1 MGQEP
6 KKKVKQGIETL
17 DMEQWLPS
25 KEERVGFDL
34 KAFLFQGLLLREK
47 DFRESMKSYDWPA
60 LKDKHVAV
68 YCSSDAIIPLWAYML
83 VSAYLENAQAHV
95 YFCTEQDLA
104 SKMLTAYIHQMDT
117 EDFAGK
123 RLVIKGCG
131 EENVS
136 PEVYVL
142 ITKKLAPVA
151 RALSFGEACS
161 TVPIWRQTA

>member
-17 DMEQWLPS
+17 DMGQWLPS
-25 KEERVGFDL
+25 KSQRHAFDL
-34 KAFLFQGLLLREK
+34 KPFLFQGLLLREK
-47 DFRESMKSYDWPA
+47 DFRESMKSYDWHA
-60 LKDKHVAV
+60 LNGKHVAV
-68 YCSSDAIIPLWAYML
+68 FCSSDAIIPMWAYML

-95 YFCTEQDLA
+95 YFCHEKELA
-104 SKMLTAYIHQMDT
+104 SKFLTEYIHQMDSAS
-117 EDFAGK
+117 FAGK
-123 RLVIKGCG
+123 RLLIKGCG
-131 EENVS
+131 DEDVS
-136 PEVYVL
+136 PEVYML